1 MAVSKET
8 TMYNNEEIRIVMVG
22 KTGAGKS
29 ATGNTIL
36 GKKEFISRFSFKS
49 VTSGCAKVY
58 GELDRQKVSVI
69 DTPGLFDTDTD
80 EETTRKN
87 ISQCMAYASPGP
99 HIFLIII
106 KLGQLTEEEKKTVE
120 KIQKIFGEEAN
131 KYSMVLFTHGDQ
143 LRGQP
148 IKEFLKESKELQELV
163 TKCNDQYYVFDNNLS
178 DSSQSRELLNKIR
191 KITEKNT
198 GNHYTTEMF
207 QEAERAIEE
216 EKQRILKEKE
226 EEMSKERKELMR
238 KIVEKFEQ
246 KIKEA
251 KEDAEKEKQRI
262 LKENEKQKCKE
273 EELKRKIKEKHEKE
287 LKEAEE
293 DTKKE
298 KQRIQKEK
306 EEQKCKLK
314 EELEREIKE
323 KHEKVLKEAEEAKEK
338 ELEEKIKAL
347 EEEQE
352 EKARREAEKSPSVL
366 AKIGRGLAVVG
377 AVGAGVLEE

>member
-1 MAVSKET
+1 MAVSKEP
-8 TMYNNEEIRIVMVG
+8 TMYNNKEIRIVMVG

-29 ATGNTIL
+29 AAGNTIL
-36 GKKEFISRFSFKS
+36 GHNCFESVFSPES
-49 VTSGCAKVY
+49 VTTDSAKSY
-58 GELDRQKVSVI
+58 GELDGQKVSVI
-69 DTPGLFDTDTD
+69 DTPGLFDTNTD
-80 EETTRKN
+80 EETTRRN

-106 KLGQLTEEEKKTVE
+106 KLDRFTEEEKKTVE
-120 KIQKIFGEEAN
+120 KIQKIFGKSAD
-131 KYSMVLFTHGDQ
+131 KYSMVLFTHGDL

-148 IKEFLKESKELQELV
+148 IEEFLKKSKDLQELV
-163 TKCNDQYYVFDNNLS
+163 AKCNDQYHVFDNNLS
-178 DSSQSRELLNKIR
+178 DSSQTRELLNKIR

-226 EEMSKERKELMR
+226 EEMRKERKELMR

-246 KIKEA
+246 RIKEA

-323 KHEKVLKEAEEAKEK
+323 KHEKEFKEAKEEMEK
-338 ELEEKIKAL
+338 ELAEKMKAL

-352 EKARREAEKSPSVL
+352 EKARREAEKSSSVL
-366 AKIGRGLAVVG
+366 AKTKTQGSTRLLAR
-377 AVGAGVLEE
+377 LLSLLK

>member
-1 MAVSKET
+1 MAVSKEPN
-8 TMYNNEEIRIVMVG
+8 MYNNEEIRIVMVG

-29 ATGNTIL
+29 AAGNTIL
-36 GKKEFISRFSFKS
+36 GHNCFESVFSPES
-49 VTSGCAKVY
+49 VTADCAKSY
-58 GELDRQKVSVI
+58 GELDGQKVSVI
-69 DTPGLFDTDTD
+69 DTPGLFDTNTD
-80 EETTRKN
+80 EETTSRN

-99 HIFLIII
+99 HIFLIVI
-106 KLGQLTEEEKKTVE
+106 KLDRFTEEEKKTVE
-120 KIQKIFGEEAN
+120 KIQKIFGKSAD

-143 LRGQP
+143 LRGKP
-148 IKEFLKESKELQELV
+148 IEEFLKKSKDLQELV
-163 TKCNDQYYVFDNNLS
+163 AKCNDQYHVFDNTIS
-178 DSSQSRELLNKIR
+178 DSSQVTELLNKIR

-226 EEMSKERKELMR
+226 EEMRKERKELMR
-238 KIVEKFEQ
+238 KIEEKYEQ
-246 KIKEA
+246 RTKEA

-262 LKENEKQKCKE
+262 LKETEKQKCKE

-298 KQRIQKEK
+298 KQRILKEK

-323 KHEKVLKEAEEAKEK
+323 KHEKELKEAKEEMEK
-338 ELEEKIKAL
+338 ELKEKMKAL

-352 EKARREAEKSPSVL
+352 EKARREAEKSLSVL
-366 AKIGRGLAVVG
+366 AKTKTQGSTRLIARL
-377 AVGAGVLEE
+377 LSLLK